1 MPDFREVDPRE
12 LGSRRPANS
21 HGPVSRSLKSE
32 NEAVN
37 VIEESI
43 KRRPSHTKIVATIGP
58 ACEGVEKLLELL
70 AAGVDVFR
78 INTAHG
84 SRQEHEKRLAD
95 VREASRIAGTPVAV
109 LVDLAGPKIRLG
121 ELPGGAVQLVTGQRV
136 RFVPGTTTSSPEELV
151 TTYAPLVGELRP
163 GDRVVLADGM
173 VALVV
178 EQVDA
183 DSAICRIIQSGM
195 VRSRQ
200 GVNLPG
206 AKLSVPSMNDQD
218 RDNAAWAAA
227 VGVDFVGLSFV
238 RTAAD
243 VVDLKA
249 ILRQHGSET
258 QVVAKIEKPEA
269 VANLDSIVAAADAI
283 MVARGDLGVEIDI
296 AEVPMVQKRIIQACH
311 SARKPVIVAT
321 QMLDSM
327 QHSRIPTR
335 AEATDVANAI
345 LDGADAC
352 MLSGETAI
360 GEYPRETVEMM
371 HRIALATESAA
382 RSRLCPDGP
391 IPTGDG
397 INPITEATTLAAGR
411 IAAQIGAKLIA
422 VVSASGLSALSIS
435 QYRHSVPV
443 IGVSQSE
450 TSLRRM
456 CLYWGVIP
464 IRGAPAETSGKLLD
478 WLVQRGSSAGFLE
491 PGDRIVLITGTGAA
505 ASRHNAVIVH
515 QIP

>member
-1 MPDFREVDPRE
+1 
-12 LGSRRPANS
+12 
-21 HGPVSRSLKSE
+21 
-32 NEAVN
+32 VN
-37 VIEESI
+37 IIEDSI

-58 ACEGVEKLLELL
+58 ACEGVAKLGELI

-95 VREASRIAGTPVAV
+95 VREASRVAGAPVAV

-121 ELPGGAVQLVTGQRV
+121 ELPGGAIQLVAGQRV
-136 RFVPGTTTSSPEELV
+136 RFVPGTTTSAPGELV
-151 TTYAPLVGELRP
+151 TSYAPLVSELRP

-178 EQVDA
+178 EEVEA
-183 DSAICRIIQSGM
+183 ESAICRIVQSGL

-206 AKLSVPSMNDQD
+206 VTLSVPSMNDQD

-227 VGVDFVGLSFV
+227 SGVDFVGLSFV

-243 VVDLKA
+243 IEQLKA
-249 ILRQHGSET
+249 LLGKHGPET

-269 VANLDSIVAAADAI
+269 VENLDSIVGATDAI

-296 AEVPMVQKRIIQACH
+296 AEVPMVQKRIIRACH
-311 SARKPVIVAT
+311 GARKPVIVAT

-360 GEYPRETVEMM
+360 GEYPREAVETM

-382 RSRLCPDGP
+382 RSRLCADGP
-391 IPTGDG
+391 IPTGDAV
-397 INPITEATTLAAGR
+397 NPITEATTLAAGR
-411 IAAQIGAKLIA
+411 IAAQIGAKLIV
-422 VVSASGLSALSIS
+422 VVSASGRSALSIS
-435 QYRHSVPV
+435 QYRHGVPV
-443 IGVSQSE
+443 IGISQNDAA
-450 TSLRRM
+450 LRRM
-456 CLYWGVIP
+456 CLYWGIVP
-464 IRGAPAETSGKLLD
+464 IAGAPAETSGKLLD
-478 WLVQRGSSAGFLE
+478 WLVERGRSAGFLE
-491 PGDRIVLITGTGAA
+491 SGDRIVLITGTGTP
-505 ASRHNAVIVH
+505 ASRHNAIVVH
-515 QIP
+515 QV